1 MVYVEQ
7 YRLYLSRLLYWAEVV
22 LDILSLT
29 KNKSLLV
36 IYSFVCQPNIL
47 DVLHLS
53 RLYVTLGADFFNYS
67 VR

>member
-7 YRLYLSRLLYWAEVV
+7 YRLYLSRLLYYWAQVV

-36 IYSFVCQPNIL
+36 IYSFVCHPNIL

-53 RLYVTLGADFFNYS
+53 RLYVTLGADFS
-67 VR
+67 TIL